1 MIKAISDEV
10 VYPKT
15 SFRQTFYGKK
25 PENTPDLAVILLI
38 LQGLRTKIIEHP
50 EHDERKRLSKAH
62 DVAFLTPM
70 KKE

>member
-1 MIKAISDEV
+1 MTNGFGSLSLAL
-10 VYPKT
+10 T
-15 SFRQTFYGKK
+15 HSF
-25 PENTPDLAVILLI
+25 VIG
-38 LQGLRTKIIEHP
+38 QGLRTKIIEHP